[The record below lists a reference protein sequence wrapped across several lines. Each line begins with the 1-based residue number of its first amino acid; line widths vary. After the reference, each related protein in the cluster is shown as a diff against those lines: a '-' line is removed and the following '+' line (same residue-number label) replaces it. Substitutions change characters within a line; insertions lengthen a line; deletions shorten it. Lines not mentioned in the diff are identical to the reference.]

1 MDFAEDIRNGA
12 VFIYPTDTIYGLGCD
27 ATNEASVKMIKAF
40 VTISMV
46 VAVSLA
52 FVAGCESDAQTGALL
67 GTGIGAGVGALAGG
81 DTESTLIGAAVG
93 GGAGYMLGN
102 EGDKKKARAQ
112 TQAEM
117 DTLRQEMNTVTINIT
132 NSNGSVSQVKLR
144 KQGVGYVGPRG
155 EYYDKLP
162 TEDQLRP
169 IYGF

>member
-1 MDFAEDIRNGA
+1 MAK
-12 VFIYPTDTIYGLGCD
+12 GL
-27 ATNEASVKMIKAF
+27 
-40 VTISMV
+40 VTILMV
-46 VAVSLA
+46 VAVSLGLV
-52 FVAGCESDAQTGALL
+52 FFAGCESDAQTGALL
-67 GTGIGAGVGALAGG
+67 GAGIGAGVGQAIGG
-81 DTESTLIGAAVG
+81 DTGSTLIGAAVG

-117 DTLRQEMNTVTINIT
+117 DQLRAEMNIVVVNVTCSN
-132 NSNGSVSQVKLR
+132 NSVIQVKLR